1 MLKYNQTKMHP
12 HRKGWYSMEERTC
25 YSIGETAAITGIS
38 TKTLRYYDSVHL
50 VTPEI
55 RDPQNSYRYYSDE
68 QVIRLLAVQ
77 RLRCMGCSQQML
89 RTLIQEN
96 SLEALCRQMELRIQE
111 LEGEIAERTRI
122 ISESTA
128 FLQKLKASMALQAL
142 AVHASEDD
150 GEAIRVEEVPRVC
163 TFWEERVIPD
173 FNICTTSIPF
183 RLELYGKCRELG
195 LTPLGPE
202 ISTYY
207 TELLGQFVIQ
217 DCRMGIGIVVEEA
230 PIRGQV
236 RYFGGFTAVTSTHIG
251 SYDTLVNTHLA
262 MLRWIRQN
270 GYALS
275 GPVSDEFLISPIDAL
290 DQKNQVLRTIM
301 PVEKR
306 SPEGRKQ
313 QS

>member
-1 MLKYNQTKMHP
+1 
-12 HRKGWYSMEERTC
+12 MEARTR

-50 VTPEI
+50 VIPEI

-77 RLRCMGCSQQML
+77 RLRGMGCSQQML
-89 RTLIQEN
+89 RALIQEN

-122 ISESTA
+122 IKENSA
-128 FLQKLKASMALQAL
+128 FLQRLKTSMELQAL
-142 AVHASEDD
+142 AVHAREDD
-150 GEAIRVEEVPRVC
+150 GDAIRVEEVPTVY

-183 RLELYGKCRELG
+183 RLELYGRCRELG

-207 TELLGQFVIQ
+207 TELLGQFVMQ
-217 DCRMGIGIVVEEA
+217 DCRMGIGIVVKEEA
-230 PIRGQV
+230 PACEQV
-236 RYFGGFTAVTSTHIG
+236 QPFGGFTAVTATHIG

-262 MLRWIRQN
+262 MLRWIKQN
-270 GYALS
+270 GYTLN

-290 DQKNQVLRTIM
+290 DQRNQVLKTIM

-306 SPEGRKQ
+306 PPEGRK
-313 QS
+313 